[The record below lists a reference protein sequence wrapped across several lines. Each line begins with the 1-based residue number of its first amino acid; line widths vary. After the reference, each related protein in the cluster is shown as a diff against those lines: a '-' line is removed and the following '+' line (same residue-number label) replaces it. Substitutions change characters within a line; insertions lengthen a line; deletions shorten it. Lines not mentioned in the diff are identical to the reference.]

1 MQRRCYGARLAPLTF
16 LLAPF
21 RSRTGGTLGCG
32 VNVTHPTRHAQRL
45 ALPLGRGD
53 VQRMEKQNVGPP
65 NAVVA
70 RARYVHNKKSEFLIM
85 LLDRRKCGA
94 TRSSRCGDGHNW
106 RDDGSWSGR
115 ESRLPLIL
123 AAPCSPTQEEEG
135 SALGQLLTCPSL
147 LSSPCYNI
155 HRSISPL

>member
-1 MQRRCYGARLAPLTF
+1 MQRRCCGARLAPLTF

-21 RSRTGGTLGCG
+21 RSRAGGTLGWG

-45 ALPLGRGD
+45 VLPLGRGD

-70 RARYVHNKKSEFLIM
+70 RARYVRNKKSEFLIM

-155 HRSISPL
+155 HRSISPP